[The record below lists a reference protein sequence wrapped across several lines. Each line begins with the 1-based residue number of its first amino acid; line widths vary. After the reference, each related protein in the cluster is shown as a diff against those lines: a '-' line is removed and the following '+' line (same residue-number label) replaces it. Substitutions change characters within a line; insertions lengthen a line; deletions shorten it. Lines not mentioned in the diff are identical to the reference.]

1 MHDSVQHQKVLALY
15 EQENTGNNEQPSY
28 SRLKTSVRRHIDQTS
43 RTRNFR
49 AQNKIVARGA
59 VNKSRKGRKVSAM
72 RKVGECY
79 QWKAIGQCSKGDS
92 CSFSHAP
99 ASGNRRDQRQEG
111 QSSSPAP
118 KAKAPSNKKIPSKS
132 SGRRG
137 REPFWNKRK
146 DSVQKFPLG
155 ESVRIRDVIFGT
167 LPCVSIT
174 SLDQDAHIAT
184 NADSDTLRLMGSPAR
199 SRRKVV

>member
-1 MHDSVQHQKVLALY
+1 MLY
-15 EQENTGNNEQPSY
+15 EQENIRNNEQPSY

-49 AQNKIVARGA
+49 AQNKIVERGA
-59 VNKSRKGRKVSAM
+59 VTTSRKGRKVSAM
-72 RKVGECY
+72 RKVEECY

-92 CSFSHAP
+92 GSFSHDR

-111 QSSSPAP
+111 RSSSPAP
-118 KAKAPSNKKIPSKS
+118 KAKAPSNKKIPSKNS
-132 SGRRG
+132 SWRG

-146 DSVQKFPLG
+146 DSLQKFPFNK
-155 ESVRIRDVIFGT
+155 SVRIRDVIFGT
-167 LPCVSIT
+167 LPCISIT

-184 NADSDTLRLMGSPAR
+184 NSDSDTFRLMNGPAR
-199 SRRKVV
+199 SRRKVVKGSVS